1 MYTFEITLTGGS
13 KSDISY
19 LKMPTY
25 YKTNLWLSQKDFLKI
40 PEIGIQVPNQAT
52 PAPPGILAQYLPILV
67 FSKSGKAYQN
77 REGEKSGKKIKDC
90 KSVDLNI
97 ALFKVFIEVL
107 CYFIFYANWFS
118 SSTWLILKSRASL
131 HFEEAWIWILGLLI
145 AISLKLDYPL
155 VCKVPHR
162 YHETVPWWD

>member
-1 MYTFEITLTGGS
+1 MYTFEITLTGGGM
-13 KSDISY
+13 SDISY
-19 LKMPTY
+19 LKMPTC
-25 YKTNLWLSQKDFLKI
+25 YKTNLWLSQEDFLKI
-40 PEIGIQVPNQAT
+40 PEIGTQVLCHAT
-52 PAPPGILAQYLPILV
+52 PAPPGILAQYLPILA

-90 KSVDLNI
+90 KTVDLNI

-131 HFEEAWIWILGLLI
+131 HFEEAWIWILGLLL
-145 AISLKLDYPL
+145 AISLKLDYPS
-155 VCKVPHR
+155 
-162 YHETVPWWD
+162 